1 MTTRSIGAYG
11 EDLARSYLEN
21 NDHAIIDRNF
31 RWRLGEIDF
40 ITKKNRS
47 LHFIEVK
54 YRRSR
59 DYGLPQESVIKRKQ
73 HKIRRTALLWLQQR
87 HLPVDSDM
95 HFDVLAISKDIRGR
109 IRYEYI
115 EDAF

>member
-1 MTTRSIGAYG
+1 VTTRSIGAYG
-11 EDLARSYLEN
+11 ENLAQSYLEK
-21 NDHAIIDRNF
+21 NDHEIIDRNF

-54 YRRSR
+54 YRSTR
-59 DYGLPQESVIKRKQ
+59 DYGLPQESVIKKKQ
-73 HKIRRTALLWLQQR
+73 HKIQRTALLWLQQH

-115 EDAF
+115 KDAF

>member
-1 MTTRSIGAYG
+1 VKTGKIGAYG
-11 EDLARSYLEN
+11 EDLAKTYLD
-21 NDHAIIDRNF
+21 DHGHTIISRNF
-31 RWRLGEIDF
+31 RWRFGEIDF
-40 ITKKNRS
+40 ITKKNRT

-59 DYGLPQESVIKRKQ
+59 EYGLPQESVIKKKQ
-73 HKIRRTALLWLQQR
+73 HKIKRTALLWLQQK
-87 HLPVDSDM
+87 HLPMDSEM
-95 HFDVLAISKDIRGR
+95 HFDVLAISKNIQGK